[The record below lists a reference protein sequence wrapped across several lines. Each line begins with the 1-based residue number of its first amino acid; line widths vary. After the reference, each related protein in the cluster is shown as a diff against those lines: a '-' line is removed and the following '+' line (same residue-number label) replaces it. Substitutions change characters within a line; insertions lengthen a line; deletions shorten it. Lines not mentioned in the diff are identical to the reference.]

1 MAGSAGDET
10 YAKNE
15 TVLALHGP
23 KLYKAKI
30 SKVKPATSDEEA
42 QYYVHYHK
50 WSKKWDEWITA
61 ERIKKFSAENEKLQK
76 NLEARYEKKM
86 KGKAN
91 KSKKRQREEVEEEHP
106 SPGMKITLPAELKKR
121 LIDDWE
127 HINRHDRVMQLPVKP
142 SVEEILNFYL
152 SNIIEENKKPSTK
165 DVKQSEI
172 SKNIVN
178 ALKIYFEHSL
188 GQMLLYRLERPLY
201 EEKVKAADNTAISMY
216 GAIHLLRLFVKM
228 PTLCESTGL
237 TDQQKE
243 AIGREIN
250 NLCGHIVKKKS
261 HILRGEYKKQSKEH
275 LEKAKNVR

>member
-50 WSKKWDEWITA
+50 WSKKLTLIVAFVRWDEWITA

-76 NLEARYEKKM
+76 NLEARYEDEGQRSSLRKPQLPCPLSYHVTFLP
-86 KGKAN
+86 AN

-127 HINRHDRVMQLPVKP
+127 HINRHDR
-142 SVEEILNFYL
+142 
-152 SNIIEENKKPSTK
+152 
-165 DVKQSEI
+165 
-172 SKNIVN
+172 
-178 ALKIYFEHSL
+178 
-188 GQMLLYRLERPLY
+188 
-201 EEKVKAADNTAISMY
+201 EKVKAADNTAISMY
-216 GAIHLLRLFVKM
+216 GAIHLLRLF
-228 PTLCESTGL
+228 
-237 TDQQKE
+237 
-243 AIGREIN
+243 
-250 NLCGHIVKKKS
+250 
-261 HILRGEYKKQSKEH
+261 
-275 LEKAKNVR
+275 